1 MGIFPRPV
9 PDIPKYL
16 ALKIA
21 SFEPLLLSPIAYLWR
36 NFKMRN
42 PQAIFFWIL
51 MISIGLTSCRTPKDL
66 EFRDFKNLKVN
77 NLGFSNA
84 SLTLDLVYYNPNN
97 FGLDLSRTD
106 LDIFVDSTLLGHST
120 QDIQIPIPRRDVF
133 TIPLKVD
140 LDMKNLLKNSLAAF
154 LNKEVNVKVLGKV
167 RVGKA
172 GVYKTFNVDYATKQN
187 FSFFK

>member
-1 MGIFPRPV
+1 
-9 PDIPKYL
+9 
-16 ALKIA
+16 
-21 SFEPLLLSPIAYLWR
+21 
-36 NFKMRN
+36 MRN
-42 PQAIFFWIL
+42 LEGITL
-51 MISIGLTSCRTPKDL
+51 MVLVTCCLLTSCRTPKDL
-66 EFRDFKNLKVN
+66 EFREFKNLKVN

-84 SLTLDLVYYNPNN
+84 SLSMDLVYYNPNN

-140 LDMKNLLKNSLAAF
+140 LDMKNLLRNSMTAF
-154 LNKEVNVKVLGKV
+154 FNKEVNVKVLGKV

-172 GVYKTFNVDYATKQN
+172 GVYKTFNVDYTSRQN